1 MVLYRGKYDLR
12 GLASISPEMEEDLD
26 QAYDICMSYR
36 DSFPCEMCG
45 KCCCQPNIIIRPE
58 EVDRISRASGI
69 DLYTFMTQ
77 VVCQTADG
85 DILMKKGRNA
95 PCRFLGKDRKCTI
108 WADRPEI
115 CDEFPY
121 AVSMFMSRVYLALT
135 NEDAE
140 IMQMI
145 EYMDGSWPCTRHIR
159 DTIEGKIAEGRR
171 ARAERIAQRRRD
183 RMKSFTLGM

>member
-12 GLASISPEMEEDLD
+12 GLAEISPEMREDLD
-26 QAYDICMSYR
+26 QAYGICMEYKEE
-36 DSFPCEMCG
+36 FPCEMCG
-45 KCCCQPNIIIRPE
+45 KCCHQPNIIIRPE
-58 EVDRISRASGI
+58 EVDRISTAAGI

-77 VVCQTADG
+77 VVYQTADG
-85 DILMKKGRNA
+85 EILLKKGKNA
-95 PCRFLGKDRKCTI
+95 PCRFLGKDNKCTI

-135 NEDAE
+135 NEDAD

-145 EYMDGSWPCTRHIR
+145 DYMDDSWPCTKDIKN
-159 DTIEGKIAEGRR
+159 TIQEKIAEGRK
-171 ARAERIAQRRRD
+171 ARAERLAQRR
-183 RMKSFTLGM
+183 